1 MYFESRLFL
10 ILLALTQIK
19 VVRMQSKKSL
29 NQLLKEAR
37 SESMNKWIGIIQ
49 DETEI
54 LSVGETPT
62 EKMTDLIKQ
71 IKLVI
76 DSGGNPDESINDLIQ
91 STFNQGIQSGFAK
104 ALSKFHNGSI
114 TTRKKPNEDFWIL
127 HSSSNQYQ
135 ITAKLPT
142 VDGNTQKITTFIK
155 MSEHGFE

>member
-1 MYFESRLFL
+1 
-10 ILLALTQIK
+10 
-19 VVRMQSKKSL
+19 MQSKKSL

-54 LSVGETPT
+54 LSAGETPT

-76 DSGGNPDESINDLIQ
+76 DLGGNPDESINDLIQ

-104 ALSKFHNGSI
+104 ALSKFHNGFI

-127 HSSSNQYQ
+127 HSYSNQYQ

>member
-1 MYFESRLFL
+1 
-10 ILLALTQIK
+10 
-19 VVRMQSKKSL
+19 MQSKKSL

-54 LSVGETPT
+54 LSAGETPT

-76 DSGGNPDESINDLIQ
+76 DLGGNPDESINDLIQ

-127 HSSSNQYQ
+127 HSY
-135 ITAKLPT
+135 
-142 VDGNTQKITTFIK
+142 
-155 MSEHGFE
+155 